1 MYLEVNLSSKDII
14 NGLEK
19 NVFTAPTLY
28 GLQKRIANAL
38 SIKQRLQDG
47 VLIYNYL
54 RNPRFT
60 QSGHLLTRGTK
71 LGIVLALQTS
81 DGIYLGWSKC
91 NKLDRFNRELAIW
104 IAMER
109 LVPYTGDLHQVV
121 ENWDFMDNMPND
133 VISFLPRFLTRVN
146 KKYNLNME

>member
-1 MYLEVNLSSKDII
+1 MLEVSLSPKDII
-14 NGLEK
+14 NALEK
-19 NVFTAPTLY
+19 NVFAASTLY
-28 GLQKRIANAL
+28 GLQKRIANTL

-60 QSGHLLTRGTK
+60 QSGHLLTRGPK
-71 LGIVLALQTS
+71 LGVVLALQTS

-109 LVPYTGDLHQVV
+109 LVPYTGDLHQVI
-121 ENWDFMDNMPND
+121 ENWDLMDNVPND

-146 KKYNLNME
+146 KKYKLNME